1 MAYEMAG
8 EALQIVSHPYRLMAL
23 NNAWANAT
31 LYSALAELPDGGFTA
46 ERPGFFASLC
56 KTLNHVYEVDLYYV
70 DALEDGGRGRS
81 VYERED
87 ILDSVKLGSA
97 QADADMRLAKFCHSL
112 TEGILAETRR
122 TERQD
127 GTVEERVDAL
137 LLHLFQHQIHHRG
150 QAHVQLQDAG
160 IAPPQLD
167 DFHLEFGR
175 VPTAQAYFR

>member
-1 MAYEMAG
+1 MTDA
-8 EALQIVSHPYRLMAL
+8 SHPHRLMAL

-31 LYSALAELPDGGFTA
+31 FYSALSGLDGSAFTA
-46 ERPGFFASLC
+46 KRQGFFPSLC
-56 KTLNHVYEVDLYYV
+56 KTLNHIYEVDLFYI
-70 DALEDGGRGRS
+70 DALEAGGRGRS
-81 VYERED
+81 VYERDE
-87 ILDSVKLGSA
+87 ILDRATLATA

-112 TEGILAETRR
+112 TEDILAEARR

-127 GTVEERVDAL
+127 GPVEEQVDAL

-160 IAPPQLD
+160 VAPPQLD

-175 VPTAQAYFR
+175 VPTAQAYFK